1 MSDFRDISRIMDAK
15 VRLRK
20 DVLDD
25 ETWTYLV
32 LFRANIIV
40 VCLTKYNFAYL
51 VQTIRSYFLS
61 DPHFFQ

>member
-1 MSDFRDISRIMDAK
+1 MSEFRDISRIMDAK

-51 VQTIRSYFLS
+51 VQIIRSYFLS